1 MMHPNYRD
9 LLAAYTPD
17 ELATIFREEL
27 EALRIPYTIKHPTHF
42 QFTPLSSDDF
52 DSVIVSLNWKVNSC
66 TPKLVFPSVSYQQQ
80 SLSVQELSPIVPSST
95 QQIGYNLKSL
105 SDLGRVA

>member
-1 MMHPNYRD
+1 MMHPDFRT

-52 DSVIVSLNWKVNSC
+52 DSGIVSLNWKANSY
-66 TPKLVFPSVSYQQQ
+66 TPKSVFPYW
-80 SLSVQELSPIVPSST
+80 L
-95 QQIGYNLKSL
+95 
-105 SDLGRVA
+105 VAPPHADFPAWLRAKFTKWIIF

>member
-1 MMHPNYRD
+1 MMHPDFRT

-52 DSVIVSLNWKVNSC
+52 DSGIVSLKLYAKISFSFCKLSATAPFRPRVVSNS
-66 TPKLVFPSVSYQQQ
+66 T
-80 SLSVQELSPIVPSST
+80 
-95 QQIGYNLKSL
+95 
-105 SDLGRVA
+105 